1 MSVAFK
7 LTAALVFSVVGVH
20 AVSGALRYQRESA
33 RFERELQDNAEVFG
47 RTLGALVRVAWL
59 EGGEEQVESLLATAG
74 ATELGLSVRWREDD
88 PGPTRVYES
97 EDGLHVAVDVALP
110 DGSAGTI
117 EIVDAQ
123 VDERAYLAESVRDVV
138 LTAGLVAL
146 FCALVAWGLGLS
158 LIGRPV
164 RALVAQAR
172 RVASGDLERRLDVR
186 GRDELAQLAE
196 EMNRMTDAL
205 REARARLEAEASAR
219 VDALE
224 QLRHADRLRT
234 VGTLSSGIAHEL
246 GTPLN
251 VILGHAQ
258 LLEEHGEPEVGRA
271 AAAIVK
277 QCRRMTEIVQKLL
290 TFARKGSVAAS
301 RCDAVEVAR
310 ETLGMLEMLASRRGV
325 TLALDGPSTAA
336 IDLAPGF
343 LQQVLTNLVVNAVHA
358 SPDAARV
365 HVDIRGTAE
374 SVTIAVRDE
383 GHGMDEATRARVFDP
398 FFTTK
403 DVGEGTGLGLSVAFG
418 IVKDAGGALDV
429 ESTPG
434 HGATFTVRLP
444 AARDAVR

>member
-7 LTAALVFSVVGVH
+7 LTAALVFSVIGVH
-20 AVSGALRYQRESA
+20 AVSGALRYERESA

-74 ATELGLSVRWREDD
+74 ATELGLAVRWREDD
-88 PGPTRVYES
+88 PGPTRVFET
-97 EDGLHVAVDVALP
+97 EAGLHVVVDVELP
-110 DGSAGTI
+110 DGSAGSI

-123 VDERAYLAESVRDVV
+123 VDERAYLTESVRDVV
-138 LTAGLVAL
+138 ATAAIVAF
-146 FCALVAWGLGLS
+146 FCALVAWGLGLA

-172 RVASGDLERRLDVR
+172 RVGSGDLDRRLDVR

-205 REARARLEAEASAR
+205 REARERLESEARAR
-219 VDALE
+219 VDTLE

-258 LLEEHGEPEVGRA
+258 LLEERDDVEVGRA

-290 TFARKGSVAAS
+290 TFARKGDVAAS
-301 RCDAVEVAR
+301 RCDAVEVAK
-310 ETLGMLEMLASRRGV
+310 ETLAMLELLASRRGV
-325 TLALDGPSTAA
+325 TLALDAPPAAA
-336 IDLAPGF
+336 IELAPGS

-358 SPDAARV
+358 SPQGAIV
-365 HVDIRGTAE
+365 HVDVRVGADAVVMSIR
-374 SVTIAVRDE
+374 DD
-383 GHGMDEATRARVFDP
+383 GHGMDDATRARVFDP

-418 IVKDAGGALDV
+418 IVKDAGGTLEV
-429 ESTPG
+429 ESAPER
-434 HGATFTVRLP
+434 GATFTIRLP
-444 AARDAVR
+444 SR